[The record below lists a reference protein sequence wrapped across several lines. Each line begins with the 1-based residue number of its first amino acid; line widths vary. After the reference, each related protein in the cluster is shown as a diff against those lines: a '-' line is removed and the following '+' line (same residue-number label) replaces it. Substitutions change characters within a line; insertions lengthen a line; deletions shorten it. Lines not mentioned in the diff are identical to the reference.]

1 MTAVAA
7 PRRTLPSVKGVLDNR
22 TAQGLTG
29 VVGLIVVLELM
40 SRTGII
46 PTTVLPAA
54 SQVLAEIPALLAGSG
69 FRADVLAT
77 MQAWAIG
84 LGIAVLVAVPIGL
97 LLGSFRLAYAASQA
111 AIEFLRPIPSVALV
125 PLGVLVL
132 GLSLEMKVS
141 LVVYASIWPII
152 FNTIYGVR
160 DIEKITK
167 ETAQTFRIPWNEML
181 IRVLLPA
188 AAPFAFTGIRI
199 SASIA
204 LIVAISAELLAGTP
218 TGIGSFIMRVSA
230 SGGSMAVVLAATIVA
245 GVLGVLVN
253 LILRLI
259 ERRVFRWKEVSHS

>member
-1 MTAVAA
+1 MSAVAV
-7 PRRTLPSVKGVLDNR
+7 PQRSLPSVRGAFDNR
-22 TAQGLTG
+22 AVQGLTG
-29 VVGLIVVLELM
+29 VVGLVILLELL

-46 PTTVLPAA
+46 PSTVLPAA
-54 SQVLAEIPALLAGSG
+54 SQVLAEIPALLAASG

-77 MQAWAIG
+77 LQAWALG
-84 LGIAVLVAVPIGL
+84 LGIAVVVAVPIGL
-97 LLGSFRLAYAASQA
+97 VLGSFRFAYAATQA
-111 AIEFLRPIPSVALV
+111 VIEFLRPIPSVALV

-141 LVVYASIWPII
+141 LVVYASVWPII

-160 DIEKITK
+160 DIENITK
-167 ETAQTFRIPWNEML
+167 ETARTFRIPWNEML
-181 IRVLLPA
+181 VRVLLPA

-218 TGIGSFIMRVSA
+218 TGIGSFIMRVSS
-230 SGGSMAVVLAATIVA
+230 SGGSTAVVLAATIVA

-253 LILRLI
+253 LVLRLI
-259 ERRVFRWKEVSHS
+259 ERRVFRWKEAGHS